1 MSIQPRTD
9 LLVSALVRR
18 VEVAGGFATVLH
30 RGDRMGGIILVQL
43 LERGRF
49 RGFLERMTDLAGHRQ
64 MVPCG
69 PKEDAQ
75 DIEISEY
82 ISKRRR
88 VDPDLWLIEL
98 DVAQGQRFAD
108 EILCGD

>member
-1 MSIQPRTD
+1 MQARLSTD

-18 VEVAGGFATVLH
+18 VEAAGGFATVLH
-30 RGDRMGGIILVQL
+30 KGDRMGGIILVQL

-49 RGFLERMTDLAGHRQ
+49 QGLLERMTDLSGYRQ
-64 MVPCG
+64 MTGCG
-69 PKEDAQ
+69 PKEGAQ
-75 DIEISEY
+75 NIEIMEY
-82 ISKRRR
+82 ISRRRR

-98 DVAQGQRFAD
+98 DVAEGKRFAD